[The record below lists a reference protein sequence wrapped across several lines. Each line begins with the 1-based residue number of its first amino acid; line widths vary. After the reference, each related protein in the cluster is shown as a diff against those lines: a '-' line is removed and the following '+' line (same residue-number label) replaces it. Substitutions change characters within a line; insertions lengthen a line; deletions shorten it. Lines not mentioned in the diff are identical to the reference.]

1 MSRMFT
7 LEELEKRWN
16 IPYEILFKMLYGYET
31 GVLKGTD
38 IFARIS
44 LPYFGKEIK
53 GQLNFKN
60 TKESKLTM
68 EEATNLSVAISN
80 MTIEEKQNTDIVKRI
95 IQGDK
100 LQLKRLTKKNLKW
113 YIGMEMDVSGTITRR
128 KNEFVNKEHVLS
140 ICVLNVIED
149 VTNDLVA
156 EHTWI
161 RVPEKYVK
169 KYYRYLYNDTK
180 ISFSA
185 VVKEYLHNNV
195 TKYCLANMT
204 NLKILSITEK
214 QKRYIEQHLNHL
226 DEKLYIKGLYKRTF

>member
-1 MSRMFT
+1 MTRFFT
-7 LEELEKRWN
+7 LEELENRWN

-38 IFARIS
+38 IFSRIS

-80 MTIEEKQNTDIVKRI
+80 MTIEEKQNVDIVKRI

-100 LQLKRLTKKNLKW
+100 SQLKRLTKKNLKW
-113 YIGMEMDVSGTITRR
+113 YIGIEVDVSGTIIRR
-128 KNEFVNKEHVLS
+128 KNEFINNVHVLN
-140 ICVLNVIED
+140 ICVLNVIEN
-149 VTNDLVA
+149 VTNDLIA

-161 RVPEKYVK
+161 RVPEKYAK

-214 QKRYIEQHLNHL
+214 QKRYIEQYFNQLE
-226 DEKLYIKGLYKRTF
+226 EKLYIKGLYKRTF

>member
-1 MSRMFT
+1 MSRLFT

-38 IFARIS
+38 IFSRIS

-68 EEATNLSVAISN
+68 EEAINLSNVLSN
-80 MTIEEKQNTDIVKRI
+80 MTIEERQNVDIVKRI
-95 IQGDK
+95 IQGDET
-100 LQLKRLTKKNLKW
+100 QLKRLTKKNLKW
-113 YIGMEMDVSGTITRR
+113 YVGMEVDVTGTI
-128 KNEFVNKEHVLS
+128 KYKKSGFVNNKH
-140 ICVLNVIED
+140 ILNVCVENIFETI
-149 VTNDLVA
+149 TNDLIA
-156 EHTWI
+156 DHAWI
-161 RVPEKYVK
+161 TIPDKYVK
-169 KYYRYLYNDTK
+169 KYYRYFYNDTK

-185 VVKEYLHNNV
+185 TVRSYFHNDIVKY
-195 TKYCLANMT
+195 KLANMT

-214 QKRYIEQHLNHL
+214 QKRYIEQHLNQL
-226 DEKLYIKGLYKRTF
+226 EEKLYTKGLYKRTF